1 MRYFKSEKCTTCGDE
16 KYSYLKPDELD
27 ELKKKLNT
35 LSNTKVK
42 YCSECGKK
50 ITDETIK

>member
-27 ELKKKLNT
+27 ELNNVFEKAYLKFKEFLD
-35 LSNTKVK
+35 K
-42 YCSECGKK
+42 
-50 ITDETIK
+50 